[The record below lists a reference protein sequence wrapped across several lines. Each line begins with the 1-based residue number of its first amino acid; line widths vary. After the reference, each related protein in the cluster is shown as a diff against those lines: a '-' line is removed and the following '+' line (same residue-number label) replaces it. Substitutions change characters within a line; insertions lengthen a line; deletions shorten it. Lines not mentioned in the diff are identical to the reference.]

1 MFRGAR
7 ILNWVPGAALLLAV
21 IALPFLALAAPL
33 YLPRNLARGDS
44 GLDVYNLQVILN
56 QDAETRVAAEGAGA
70 LGGETQFFGA
80 ATEDAVRRFQLKH
93 AAEVLVPAGLEA
105 PTGFVGARTRSALSA
120 RADAAFGGG
129 ARSAPPPAAAV
140 SAGPPAVPAAE
151 GALGGLEFGG
161 DLALSL
167 QNIFCGGLSDA
178 PVLFPAEGQPV
189 VAGGDGY
196 LMGFRFNEGET
207 YSLIDEGSGRTF
219 AVAYAASSNT
229 VTFTVPKS
237 WTSKGYKMHVEDAD
251 GAASNTVTVYVS
263 GASSPKI
270 TRISPSPMPFGEEV
284 TIEGTNF
291 TETGNSIVSS
301 SGTVSDLGSERGKIK
316 FVSTFGSQIPEN
328 IRAEGGG
335 AAMVVLRVVNAKG
348 ASTPVMLN
356 VSF

>member
-1 MFRGAR
+1 M
-7 ILNWVPGAALLLAV
+7 
-21 IALPFLALAAPL
+21 
-33 YLPRNLARGDS
+33 
-44 GLDVYNLQVILN
+44 
-56 QDAETRVAAEGAGA
+56 
-70 LGGETQFFGA
+70 
-80 ATEDAVRRFQLKH
+80 
-93 AAEVLVPAGLEA
+93 
-105 PTGFVGARTRSALSA
+105 
-120 RADAAFGGG
+120 
-129 ARSAPPPAAAV
+129 
-140 SAGPPAVPAAE
+140 
-151 GALGGLEFGG
+151 
-161 DLALSL
+161 
-167 QNIFCGGLSDA
+167 
-178 PVLFPAEGQPV
+178 

-196 LMGFRFNEGET
+196 LMGFRFKEGET

-219 AVAYAASSNT
+219 AVAHAASSNT
-229 VTFTVPKS
+229 VIFTVPKS

-328 IRAEGGG
+328 IRAEVGG